1 MVRNTFITA
10 AIINLILYAVPATA
24 EDCPCRKSGK
34 STLQARESTQ
44 EQAEQPDSST
54 PRPQSDRPRLGR
66 AADAPPAAD
75 ANPAPAQAPQT
86 TANSTSQPAGP
97 RNNGAPPSDPPKTK
111 SSQSSLATVREKS
124 LRASAKHLGLD
135 YDTMLGDLPDTE
147 EPPVADESPDGTPD
161 DGKGKTEVPDVDQ
174 KEAARQRRRARLK
187 ELARHVLGAAT
198 SPELQ
203 TMVTTLAPDP
213 RVALAFGILNRVG
226 TVARGRQAESASEGG
241 LDEAHDLAKENPA
254 EFAAALDDVLSAE
267 QEEKQLQLLLAKQA
281 AERELFLNQQAV
293 ARAEKGLQRARD
305 AAAASQKELESAE
318 KARN

>member
-1 MVRNTFITA
+1 
-10 AIINLILYAVPATA
+10 
-24 EDCPCRKSGK
+24 
-34 STLQARESTQ
+34 
-44 EQAEQPDSST
+44 
-54 PRPQSDRPRLGR
+54 
-66 AADAPPAAD
+66 
-75 ANPAPAQAPQT
+75 
-86 TANSTSQPAGP
+86 
-97 RNNGAPPSDPPKTK
+97 
-111 SSQSSLATVREKS
+111 
-124 LRASAKHLGLD
+124 
-135 YDTMLGDLPDTE
+135 MLGDLPDTE